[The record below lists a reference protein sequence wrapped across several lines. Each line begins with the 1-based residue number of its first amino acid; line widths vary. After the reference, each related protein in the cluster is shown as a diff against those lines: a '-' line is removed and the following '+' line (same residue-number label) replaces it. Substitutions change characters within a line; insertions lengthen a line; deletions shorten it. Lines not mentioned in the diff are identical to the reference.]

1 MVRVV
6 GKEEKVAS
14 GVERDSREELNG
26 GTKGEKEERGTRRA
40 RGARRVMQGR
50 VDSRGRG
57 RAQLSSRDIAR
68 IVLYGDTPNDIVLS
82 GKQNGLVV
90 VVVERVEPTRWRE
103 LRRLRWIRDWGSTMT
118 MKRFS
123 PWVVWDTHVL

>member
-14 GVERDSREELNG
+14 GVERDFREELHG
-26 GTKGEKEERGTRRA
+26 GTRVEKEERGTRRA
-40 RGARRVMQGR
+40 KGARRVMQGR
-50 VDSRGRG
+50 VDLRERG
-57 RAQLSSRDIAR
+57 RAQLSSKDTVHIAR
-68 IVLYGDTPNDIVLS
+68 YGDTPNDIVLR
-82 GKQNGLVV
+82 GNKNGMV

-103 LRRLRWIRDWGSTMT
+103 WRRLRWIRDWGSTMT

>member
-14 GVERDSREELNG
+14 GVERDFREELHG
-26 GTKGEKEERGTRRA
+26 GTRVEKEERGTRRA
-40 RGARRVMQGR
+40 KGARRVMQER
-50 VDSRGRG
+50 DDLRERG
-57 RAQLSSRDIAR
+57 RAQLNSKDIVR
-68 IVLYGDTPNDIVLS
+68 TVLYGDTHNDIVLRDS
-82 GKQNGLVV
+82 RNGTV
-90 VVVERVEPTRWRE
+90 VVVERVEPTHWRE
-103 LRRLRWIRDWGSTMT
+103 WRKLRWIRDWGSTMT